1 MKNLKAFLS
10 IQKNVYIL
18 VMVGVTILL
27 IFVLIL
33 IGTSNTKSKQ
43 TSNSETSSQS
53 SSESSS
59 ISSSSTSSKIK
70 SVWIQSI
77 DGWTNEGKETNCVSP
92 KFSSPVNTSLVK
104 AVLYPGQVRSEFK
117 PHGGFIFN
125 TKNNTVEVK
134 APFDAVLVEGS
145 RYIENG
151 ETQYLFRFISD
162 CGIMYAF
169 DHILTP
175 SQKLLEIANTFPEAK
190 LNDSRTT
197 LVTPQVRFSE
207 GDILAM
213 EVGFK
218 KTKNYS
224 MDFGLYD
231 LNTKN
236 EASNDPTFVSKYVKS
251 YLASTALCWLDNLN
265 EPDKTTLKALPGG
278 DSKAKKTSFYCK

>member
-1 MKNLKAFLS
+1 MLCTTL
-10 IQKNVYIL
+10 L
-18 VMVGVTILL
+18 VIIILL
-27 IFVLIL
+27 V
-33 IGTSNTKSKQ
+33 IGSRGNNTNSADISK
-43 TSNSETSSQS
+43 S
-53 SSESSS
+53 SSSSLVSSSTISS
-59 ISSSSTSSKIK
+59 ISSTSSSKAV
-70 SVWIQSI
+70 SVWIQST
-77 DGWTNEGKETNCVSP
+77 DGWTNQAMLTNCVKPS
-92 KFSSPVNTSLVK
+92 FSSPVNTSLVK
-104 AVLYPGQVRSEFK
+104 SVLYPGQVRGEFK

-125 TKNNTVEVK
+125 TKNNLVDVK

-145 RYIENG
+145 RYIEGG

-175 SQKLLEIANTFPEAK
+175 SQKLMDIANTFPEAK
-190 LNDSRTT
+190 VNDSRTT
-197 LVTPQVRFSE
+197 LVTPQVKFFKD
-207 GDILAM
+207 DILAT

-251 YLASTALCWLDNLN
+251 YLASTALCWLDNLS

>member
-1 MKNLKAFLS
+1 MNIKKVLTS
-10 IQKNVYIL
+10 IVVVVIVIVLLLTVVLL
-18 VMVGVTILL
+18 VQA
-27 IFVLIL
+27 
-33 IGTSNTKSKQ
+33 SNPQVQ
-43 TSNSETSSQS
+43 TNRVTSSS
-53 SSESSS
+53 SSKSSVS
-59 ISSSSTSSKIK
+59 EISSSTSSKAESK
-70 SVWIQSI
+70 WEQSAE
-77 DGWTNEGKETNCVSP
+77 GWTNEGIETNCESP
-92 KFSSPVNTSLVK
+92 SFNSPVNTSLVK
-104 AVLYPGQVRSEFK
+104 SILYPGQVRGEFK

-125 TKNNTVEVK
+125 TKSNAVEVK

-145 RYIENG
+145 RYIEGG

-169 DHILTP
+169 DHILIP
-175 SQKLLEIANTFPEAK
+175 SEELMNIASTFPEAK
-190 LNDSRTT
+190 VNDSRTT
-197 LVTPQVRFSE
+197 LVNPQVRFAE
-207 GDILAM
+207 GDILAT

-231 LNTKN
+231 LTTKN
-236 EASNDPTFVSKYVKS
+236 EASEDPTFVTKYVKS

>member
-1 MKNLKAFLS
+1 MNIKKVLTS
-10 IQKNVYIL
+10 IVVVVIVVVLLLTVVLL
-18 VMVGVTILL
+18 VQASNPQVQTNRVT
-27 IFVLIL
+27 
-33 IGTSNTKSKQ
+33 SSSSSKS
-43 TSNSETSSQS
+43 SVSET
-53 SSESSS
+53 
-59 ISSSSTSSKIK
+59 SSSTSSKAESK
-70 SVWIQSI
+70 WEQSAE
-77 DGWTNEGKETNCVSP
+77 GWTNEGIETNCESP
-92 KFSSPVNTSLVK
+92 SFNSPVNTSLVK
-104 AVLYPGQVRSEFK
+104 SILYPGQVRGEFK

-125 TKNNTVEVK
+125 TKSNAVEVK

-145 RYIENG
+145 RYIEGG

-175 SQKLLEIANTFPEAK
+175 SEELMNIASTFPEAK
-190 LNDSRTT
+190 VNDSRTS

-207 GDILAM
+207 GDILAT

-224 MDFGLYD
+224 MDFGVYD
-231 LNTKN
+231 LTTKN
-236 EASNDPTFVSKYVKS
+236 EASEDPTFVTKYVKS

>member
-1 MKNLKAFLS
+1 MNIKKVLT
-10 IQKNVYIL
+10 IL
-18 VMVGVTILL
+18 VVVVIVVVLLLTVVLLVQASNPQAQTNRVT
-27 IFVLIL
+27 
-33 IGTSNTKSKQ
+33 SSSSSKS
-43 TSNSETSSQS
+43 SVSET
-53 SSESSS
+53 
-59 ISSSSTSSKIK
+59 SSSTSSKAESK
-70 SVWIQSI
+70 WEQSAE
-77 DGWTNEGKETNCVSP
+77 GWTNEGIETNCESP
-92 KFSSPVNTSLVK
+92 SFNSPVNTSLVK
-104 AVLYPGQVRSEFK
+104 AILYPGQVRSGFK

-145 RYIENG
+145 RYIEGG

-175 SQKLLEIANTFPEAK
+175 SEELMNIASTFPEAK
-190 LNDSRTT
+190 VNDSRTT
-197 LVTPQVRFSE
+197 LVNPQVRFAE
-207 GDILAM
+207 GDILAT

-224 MDFGLYD
+224 MDFGVYD
-231 LNTKN
+231 LTTKN
-236 EASNDPTFVSKYVKS
+236 EASNDPTFVTKYVKS
-251 YLASTALCWLDNLN
+251 YLASSALCWLDNLN